1 MNSGMQKDIPFLF
14 LYPHGTTLSLVLFD
28 TGLQPVIVT
37 STNSDAFY
45 SQLLSELL
53 LSCTKRQFYQPSASK
68 TLHVFHISGVAKS
81 PS

>member
-14 LYPHGTTLSLVLFD
+14 LYPQGTTLSLVLFD